1 MSRETVA
8 LEDAVLTTDRAI
20 AVGHELACGVAAGE
34 RIREYDGP
42 MGTGTCAIGGGTCA
56 HTHNAA
62 SNPLPTC
69 TLPA

>member
-1 MSRETVA
+1 VSRETVA

-34 RIREYDGP
+34 RIRHGP
-42 MGTGTCAIGGGTCA
+42 MGTATCAIGGGTCA

-62 SNPLPTC
+62 GNPLPTC